1 MSERLTQEWTKTAEE
16 AFGVTGARGSIGE
29 SFVAKTLTSWG
40 WEVELHEEDYNK
52 QVSGI
57 DITFRNPSW
66 QRSYTADIK
75 ANLDEYGSF
84 FVDTSS
90 DGWLFK
96 SGKTSDRIWHCNPE
110 TGWMAWY
117 GRFEMQKYIL
127 SQNKQNTGLYKITN
141 RDKIDFITRRRG
153 KV

>member
-16 AFGVTGARGSIGE
+16 AFGPTGARGALGE
-29 SFVAKTLTSWG
+29 EFVARTLASWG
-40 WEVELHEEDYNK
+40 WEVELHEEDYDK

-66 QRSYTADIK
+66 MRSYTADVK
-75 ANLDEYGSF
+75 TNLDDYGNF

-117 GRFEMQKYIL
+117 GRFEMQKHIL
-127 SQNKQNTGLYKITN
+127 IQGRQNTGLYKIAN
-141 RDKIDFITRRRG
+141 RDIIDFITRRRG
-153 KV
+153 KI